1 MYGRMYLHALVSV
14 HHHPRLAPTAN
25 AHHQEPSALTL
36 SPSVPSSFHILTPPP
51 STRRLCA
58 FLESASLVRFQL
70 HSSLRVGAGLGRPL
84 ICCPHQFCLD
94 LFSAQHFAFI
104 FINKVGLA
112 PSDPVPSRL
121 ASPRLASSRPVSC
134 NSSLGRFIAS
144 LLSRFPLTLC
154 SRAIRASHPLTIHCP
169 ACQVLAL
176 ARPADTTSCSP
187 RFNQSDSLHHPRRF
201 PVRSIRIAS
210 HLLRT
215 HPSERTSPPSPRSVL
230 PPMVRTIA

>member
-121 ASPRLASSRPVSC
+121 ASPRLISPRLLQLVAWSLHRFSVVSF
-134 NSSLGRFIAS
+134 SLDP
-144 LLSRFPLTLC
+144 LLARDTCQPS
-154 SRAIRASHPLTIHCP
+154 AHHPLSCLP
-169 ACQVLAL
+169 S
-176 ARPADTTSCSP
+176 ARPRSP
-187 RFNQSDSLHHPRRF
+187 C
-201 PVRSIRIAS
+201 
-210 HLLRT
+210 
-215 HPSERTSPPSPRSVL
+215 
-230 PPMVRTIA
+230 